1 MSRALTIKNHDNK
14 QKTYLVWE
22 GVENVLSQPQMTISE
37 FDKHIEEGAVKS
49 LVPEN
54 VGWVGI
60 TLIRTHSD
68 GGISQSL
75 LEKFY
80 K

>member
-1 MSRALTIKNHDNK
+1 MITSK
-14 QKTYLVWE
+14 KTYLVWE
-22 GVENVLSQPQMTISE
+22 GVENVLSQPQMTFSE
-37 FDKHIEEGAVKS
+37 FDKHIEEGTIKS

-54 VGWVGI
+54 VGWVGL
-60 TLIRTHSD
+60 TLIRTLSD
-68 GGISQSL
+68 GRISQSL